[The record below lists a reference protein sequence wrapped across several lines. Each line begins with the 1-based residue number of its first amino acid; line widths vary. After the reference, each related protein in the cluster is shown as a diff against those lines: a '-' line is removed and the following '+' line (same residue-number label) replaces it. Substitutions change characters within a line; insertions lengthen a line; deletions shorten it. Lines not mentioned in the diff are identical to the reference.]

1 MIQYSLEKPTEKTD
15 GLGEIRIW
23 DKLDQLHKP
32 LVHYLLCVHVVSTNG
47 WPHQSPPPGA
57 GEVNTADTGYN
68 VRRVA
73 CSLQHESQCFKYSHD
88 DRVKDF

>member
-1 MIQYSLEKPTEKTD
+1 M
-15 GLGEIRIW
+15 GEANRVNRRNSNTA
-23 DKLDQLHKP
+23 DLLDQLHE
-32 LVHYLLCVHVVSTNG
+32 VHYLPCVHVVSTTG

-57 GEVNTADTGYN
+57 GEVNTADTGNN

-88 DRVKDF
+88 DRVKDIYENTIRQIK